1 MTVTAAR
8 QKYLR
13 NYQNAWMKRRRLR
26 AIALLGG
33 HCAECGSTENL
44 QVDHVDPESK
54 DPLLRALKTAS
65 FWSWAWHRI
74 EAELA
79 KCQVLCLPCHKVK
92 TAGEAVRGERHGHH
106 VLTTEQVRDV
116 RRRVLS
122 GESQASVARLYR
134 VDRRHVWD
142 LVHRRSRQ
150 YE

>member
-1 MTVTAAR
+1 MTVTEAR
-8 QKYLR
+8 KTYLR

-33 HCAECGSTENL
+33 RCAECGSTDDL

-74 EAELA
+74 EKELA
-79 KCQVLCLPCHKVK
+79 KCQVLCRPCHKAK
-92 TAGEAVRGERHGHH
+92 TASEGIRGAQHH
-106 VLTTEQVRDV
+106 NSVLTTEQVREV
-116 RRRVLS
+116 RQRVLS
-122 GESQASVARLYR
+122 GEPQASVALAFN

-142 LVHRRSRQ
+142 LVHRRTRK